1 MKIINRRPV
10 TMGEVALNLK
20 NVDENKPI
28 HNYIKKFKSL
38 DKQKSDKLVESVRAL
53 NNPKIKEEDIV
64 KVADF
69 LPRDSEDV
77 NKIFTEV
84 SLNEEEINS
93 ILQIVKNY

>member
-1 MKIINRRPV
+1 MKIINKRPV
-10 TMGEVALNLK
+10 TMTEVALNLK
-20 NVDENKPI
+20 DVDENKPI

-38 DKQKSDKLVESVRAL
+38 DKQKSEKLVESVRAL

-93 ILQIVKNY
+93 ILQIMKEY

>member
-1 MKIINRRPV
+1 M
-10 TMGEVALNLK
+10 TEVALNLK

-38 DKQKSDKLVESVRAL
+38 DKQKSEKLVESVRAL

-93 ILQIVKNY
+93 ILQIVKEY

>member
-1 MKIINRRPV
+1 MKIINKRPV
-10 TMGEVALNLK
+10 TMTEVALNLK

-38 DKQKSDKLVESVRAL
+38 DKQKSEKLVESVRAL

-93 ILQIVKNY
+93 ILQIVKEY